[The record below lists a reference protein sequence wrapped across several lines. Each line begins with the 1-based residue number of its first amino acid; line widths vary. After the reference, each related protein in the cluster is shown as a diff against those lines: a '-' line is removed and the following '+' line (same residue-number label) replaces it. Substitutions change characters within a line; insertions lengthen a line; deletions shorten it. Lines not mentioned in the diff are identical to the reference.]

1 MKKGSIKNT
10 RINSEVRKEIQ
21 SILMGG
27 LKDPRVSPM
36 TSVTDARVT
45 ADLRYCTVY
54 VSVLGSEEEIQETLE
69 GLKQA
74 SGYIRR
80 ELARTVNLRITPE
93 LRFLADRSMEY
104 GAHINSVLDE
114 LKERE
119 GWDTEEEGA
128 EDADAADA
136 DAADAHP
143 ADADAADDDLAE
155 ADTADADASDAAPA
169 DGDTL

>member
-27 LKDPRVSPM
+27 LKDPRVSSM

-54 VSVLGSEEEIQETLE
+54 VSVLGSEAEIQETLE

-93 LRFLADRSMEY
+93 LRFLPDRSMEY

-128 EDADAADA
+128 EDADAAD
-136 DAADAHP
+136 
-143 ADADAADDDLAE
+143 DDLAE

>member
-54 VSVLGSEEEIQETLE
+54 VSVLGSEAEIQETLE

-93 LRFLADRSMEY
+93 LRFLPDRSMEY

-136 DAADAHP
+136 DAADVHP
-143 ADADAADDDLAE
+143 ADADA
-155 ADTADADASDAAPA
+155 ADADASDAAPA

>member
-54 VSVLGSEEEIQETLE
+54 VSVLGPEEEIQETLE

-74 SGYIRR
+74 SGYSRR

-93 LRFLADRSMEY
+93 LRFLPDRSMEY

-128 EDADAADA
+128 EDAGAADADLAEADA
-136 DAADAHP
+136 DAADA
-143 ADADAADDDLAE
+143 
-155 ADTADADASDAAPA
+155 DTSDAHPA